1 MQTDLCLLRDELT
14 AAPAAVFP
22 SARLTAGPNW
32 RRLDYLA
39 RGNPRQRAAH
49 ALLNDTPLWGELQ
62 SLCLDV
68 ALVSTLAIG
77 LDRPGSD
84 LDILCQHSDP
94 AALGS
99 DIWLL
104 EQTLIDGE
112 GTPWPIELYV
122 TPARVDTLNGWRHLS
137 LMAALIEHFGHDF
150 YQTLRTLRLQ
160 QGLKGEAAI
169 CRLLKLPGDPYQALL
184 TLEGRDLDQLDWQPQ
199 AQAQA
204 PSAQPATFSSHPVI
218 RAPCTPS

>member
-1 MQTDLCLLRDELT
+1 M
-14 AAPAAVFP
+14 
-22 SARLTAGPNW
+22 
-32 RRLDYLA
+32 
-39 RGNPRQRAAH
+39 
-49 ALLNDTPLWGELQ
+49 
-62 SLCLDV
+62 
-68 ALVSTLAIG
+68 
-77 LDRPGSD
+77 
-84 LDILCQHSDP
+84 
-94 AALGS
+94 
-99 DIWLL
+99 
-104 EQTLIDGE
+104 
-112 GTPWPIELYV
+112 

-199 AQAQA
+199 AQA
-204 PSAQPATFSSHPVI
+204 PSAQPATFSSHTVI